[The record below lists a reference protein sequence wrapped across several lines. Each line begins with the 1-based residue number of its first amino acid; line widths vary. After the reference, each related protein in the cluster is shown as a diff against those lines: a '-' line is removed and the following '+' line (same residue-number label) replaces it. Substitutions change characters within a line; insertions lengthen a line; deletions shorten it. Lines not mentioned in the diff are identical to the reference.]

1 MLLIKTKGNKFV
13 SLHARNATFRIRNRH
28 GFDTIPPTTHL
39 AVNLSLF
46 NLGNLAPRLRLCLQI
61 VPPQRGGPLCE
72 ELGLFRLDNDQIKPI
87 SPVGSHQK
95 IHPAIPATKHRT
107 KSACQRRRLTKP
119 TCHEAARK
127 WVQSAPSDRARPH
140 SRGDHLATIVDEH
153 SAHSWHSGRCS
164 GGAPFEQRPAG
175 HYTGP
180 LVMRRPPI
188 RLYYKRRVRYARRSR
203 HFLSHDRGGPENSS
217 ASCDARRQMAPRAH
231 AHWRQ

>member
-1 MLLIKTKGNKFV
+1 MK
-13 SLHARNATFRIRNRH
+13 
-28 GFDTIPPTTHL
+28 
-39 AVNLSLF
+39 
-46 NLGNLAPRLRLCLQI
+46 NLGFFA
-61 VPPQRGGPLCE
+61 
-72 ELGLFRLDNDQIKPI
+72 
-87 SPVGSHQK
+87 S
-95 IHPAIPATKHRT
+95 TMT
-107 KSACQRRRLTKP
+107 KSNRSLQSGPTRKFIPRFLQQNTAQKARVSGAASQNPRVTRRP
-119 TCHEAARK
+119 GSGA
-127 WVQSAPSDRARPH
+127 QSAPSDRARPH
-140 SRGDHLATIVDEH
+140 SRGDHLATIVGER